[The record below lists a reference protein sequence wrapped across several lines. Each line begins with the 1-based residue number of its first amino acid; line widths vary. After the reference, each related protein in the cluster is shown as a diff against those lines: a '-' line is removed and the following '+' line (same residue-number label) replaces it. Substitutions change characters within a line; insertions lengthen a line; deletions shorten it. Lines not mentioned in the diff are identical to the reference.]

1 MSHFDKLNVTVH
13 ENQLNIMTL
22 TDKIDSWIIAS
33 RPRTLLAA
41 FVPVMVG
48 SAVAF
53 NEGKLNIIFSL
64 AALIC
69 SVLIQVGTNFT
80 NDLYDFLNGADTVK
94 RKGPRR
100 VLASGLISVNEMK
113 AAVIITFLTS
123 FLIGL
128 YLVYHGGFVILVIG
142 VLSII
147 AGFAY
152 TAGPYPLAYNALGDI
167 FVFMFFGIVGTVGTY
182 FLHTQN
188 LSIISFI
195 SSVPVGALVTNIL
208 VVNNYRDVD
217 EDKATGKRTLAV
229 KFGKNFTR
237 YQFIFLIAIS
247 FIVPLLL
254 FVFFNASIFIFLPYL
269 TLPIAYKAITMIYT
283 LTGIELNKTLELTA
297 KLSAIYGLLFSAGFV
312 L

>member
-1 MSHFDKLNVTVH
+1 MN
-13 ENQLNIMTL
+13 ENN
-22 TDKIDSWIIAS
+22 KINSWLIAS

-80 NDLYDFLNGADTVK
+80 NDLYDFLNGADTIK

-113 AAVIITFLTS
+113 AAITLTFLTA

-128 YLVYHGGFVILVIG
+128 YLVYHGGFVILAIG

-152 TAGPYPLAYNALGDI
+152 TAGPYPLAYNALGDV

-182 FLHTQN
+182 YLHTHN
-188 LSIISFI
+188 LSLISFI
-195 SSVPVGALVTNIL
+195 SSIPVGALVTNIL
-208 VVNNYRDVD
+208 VVNNYRDID
-217 EDKATGKRTLAV
+217 EDKVSGKKTLAV
-229 KFGKNFTR
+229 KFGKNFSL
-237 YQFIFLIAIS
+237 YQFTFLIVLS
-247 FIVPLLL
+247 FLVPLIL
-254 FVFFNASIFIFLPYL
+254 FIFFDASIFIFLPYL
-269 TLPIAYKAITMIYT
+269 TLPVAYKVISMIYT
-283 LTGIELNKTLELTA
+283 LSGTALNKTLELTA
-297 KLSAIYGLLFSAGFV
+297 QLSAIYGLLFSAGFV
-312 L
+312 I

>member
-1 MSHFDKLNVTVH
+1 MFNKSRL
-13 ENQLNIMTL
+13 E
-22 TDKIDSWIIAS
+22 SWLIAS

-69 SVLIQVGTNFT
+69 SVLIQIGTNFT
-80 NDLYDFLNGADTVK
+80 NDLYDFLNGSDTVK

-113 AAVIITFLTS
+113 AAIIITFLAA
-123 FLIGL
+123 FLLGL
-128 YLVYHGGFVILVIG
+128 YLVYHGGIVILIIG
-142 VLSII
+142 VVSIL
-147 AGFAY
+147 AGLAY

-182 FLHTQN
+182 FLHTKE
-188 LSIISFI
+188 LSLISFI
-195 SSVPVGALVTNIL
+195 SSIPVGALVTNIL
-208 VVNNYRDVD
+208 VINNYRDVD
-217 EDKATGKRTLAV
+217 EDKVTGKRTLAV

-237 YQFIFLIAIS
+237 YQFTFLIVLS
-247 FIVPLLL
+247 FLIPLVL
-254 FVFFNASIFIFLPYL
+254 FTFFNASIWIFLPYL
-269 TLPIAYKAITMIYT
+269 TLPIAYKVISMIYT
-283 LTGIELNKTLELTA
+283 LDGTQLNSTLELTA
-297 KLSAIYGLLFSAGFV
+297 RLSAIYGLLFSAGII

>member
-1 MSHFDKLNVTVH
+1 MTEDSKLN
-13 ENQLNIMTL
+13 
-22 TDKIDSWIIAS
+22 SWLIAS

-80 NDLYDFLNGADTVK
+80 NDLYDYLKGSDTVK

-100 VLASGLISVNEMK
+100 VLASGLISANEIK
-113 AAVIITFLTS
+113 TAILITFLTA

-128 YLVYHGGFVILVIG
+128 YLVYHGGIVILVIG
-142 VLSII
+142 VVSIL
-147 AGFAY
+147 AGMAY
-152 TAGPYPLAYNALGDI
+152 TAGHYPLAYNALGDL

-182 FLHTQN
+182 YLHTKE
-188 LSIISFI
+188 LSLISFI
-195 SSVPVGALVTNIL
+195 SSIPVGALVTNIL
-208 VVNNYRDVD
+208 VVNNYRDAD
-217 EDKATGKRTLAV
+217 EDKLSGKKTLAV
-229 KFGKNFTR
+229 KFGKNFSR
-237 YQFIFLIAIS
+237 YQFIFLIFIS
-247 FIVPLLL
+247 FLIPLLL
-254 FVFFNASIFIFLPYL
+254 FLFFGASIFIFLPYL
-269 TLPIAYKAITMIYT
+269 TLPIAYKVITMIYT
-283 LTGIELNKTLELTA
+283 LDGTQLNQTLELTA

>member
-1 MSHFDKLNVTVH
+1 MFNKS
-13 ENQLNIMTL
+13 
-22 TDKIDSWIIAS
+22 KIDSWIIAS

-80 NDLYDFLNGADTVK
+80 NDLYDFLKGADTIK

-113 AAVIITFLTS
+113 LGVVVTFLTS
-123 FLIGL
+123 FLLGL
-128 YLVYHGGFVILVIG
+128 FLVYHGGTVILVIG

-147 AGFAY
+147 AGLAY
-152 TAGPYPLAYNALGDI
+152 TAGPYPLAYNGLGDI
-167 FVFMFFGIVGTVGTY
+167 FVFMFFGIIGTVGTY
-182 FLHTQN
+182 YLHTKE
-188 LSIISFI
+188 LSFVSFI
-195 SSVPVGALVTNIL
+195 SSIPVGALVTNIL
-208 VVNNYRDVD
+208 VVNNYRDIE
-217 EDKATGKRTLAV
+217 EDKTAGKKTLAV
-229 KFGKNFTR
+229 KLGKNFTR
-237 YQFIFLIAIS
+237 YQFTFLIVLS
-247 FIVPLLL
+247 FLIPLIL
-254 FVFFNASIFIFLPYL
+254 FAFLNSSIWIFLPYL
-269 TLPIAYKAITMIYT
+269 TLPIAYKVLTMIYT
-283 LTGIELNKTLELTA
+283 LDGMELNKTLELTA
-297 KLSAIYGLLFSAGFV
+297 KLSAIYGLLFSAGFI

>member
-1 MSHFDKLNVTVH
+1 MTVKKRMEINNKLN
-13 ENQLNIMTL
+13 
-22 TDKIDSWIIAS
+22 SWLIAS

-53 NEGKLNIIFSL
+53 NEGKLTIIFSL
-64 AALIC
+64 AALMC
-69 SVLIQVGTNFT
+69 SILIQVATNFT

-113 AAVIITFLTS
+113 AAIILTFLTA

-128 YLVYHGGFVILVIG
+128 YLVYHGGFVILAIG

-152 TAGPYPLAYNALGDI
+152 TAGPYPLAYNALGDV

-182 FLHTQN
+182 YLHTHD
-188 LSIISFI
+188 LSLVSFI
-195 SSVPVGALVTNIL
+195 SSIPVGALVTNIL
-208 VVNNYRDVD
+208 VVNNYRDID
-217 EDKATGKRTLAV
+217 EDKISGKKTLAV
-229 KFGKNFTR
+229 KFGKNFSR
-237 YQFIFLIAIS
+237 YQFTFLIVLS
-247 FIVPLLL
+247 FVVPLIL
-254 FVFFNASIFIFLPYL
+254 FIFFDASIFIFLPYL
-269 TLPIAYKAITMIYT
+269 TLPIAYKVITMIYT
-283 LTGIELNKTLELTA
+283 LSGTALNRTLELTA
-297 KLSAIYGLLFSAGFV
+297 QLSAMYGLLFSVGFV

>member
-1 MSHFDKLNVTVH
+1 MRFILNNNKL
-13 ENQLNIMTL
+13 Q
-22 TDKIDSWIIAS
+22 SWILAS

-53 NEGKLNIIFSL
+53 NEGKLNVIFSL

-80 NDLYDFLNGADTVK
+80 NDLYDYLKGADTVK

-113 AAVIITFLTS
+113 AAIIITFLS
-123 FLIGL
+123 AFIVGL
-128 YLVYHGGFVILVIG
+128 YLVYHGGIVILIIG
-142 VLSII
+142 VVSIL
-147 AGFAY
+147 AGLAY
-152 TAGPYPLAYNALGDI
+152 TAGPYPLAYNALGDV

-182 FLHTQN
+182 FLHTKE
-188 LSIISFI
+188 LSIISLI
-195 SSVPVGALVTNIL
+195 SSIPVGALVTNIL
-208 VVNNYRDVD
+208 VVNNYRDAD
-217 EDKATGKRTLAV
+217 EDKLTGKKTLAV
-229 KFGKNFTR
+229 KFGKNFSR
-237 YQFIFLIAIS
+237 YQFIFLIVIS
-247 FIVPLLL
+247 FLIPLVL
-254 FVFFNASIFIFLPYL
+254 FLFFNASIFIFLPYF
-269 TLPIAYKAITMIYT
+269 TLPIAYKVITMIYT
-283 LTGIELNKTLELTA
+283 LDGVQLNQTLELTA